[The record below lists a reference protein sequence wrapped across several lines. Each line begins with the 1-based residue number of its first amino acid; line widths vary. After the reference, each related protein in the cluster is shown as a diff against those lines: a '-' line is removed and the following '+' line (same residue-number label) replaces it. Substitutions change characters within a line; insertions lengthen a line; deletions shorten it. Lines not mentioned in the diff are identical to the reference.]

1 MEGAG
6 CPLEKVT
13 AATRMS
19 EGYHT
24 NLPVLQP
31 FIHMIISYEGGRKG
45 EDQQTK
51 MKTKALE

>member
-13 AATRMS
+13 AAAKMS
-19 EGYHT
+19 EGHHT
-24 NLPVLQP
+24 NLRVLQP

-51 MKTKALE
+51 TKTKALE